1 MLSAVFTIIAV
12 QDQTI
17 QIVKTVDKAV
27 DNLKNLTF
35 LPTLFWHLFPRY
47 FDICSHAYLIILTF
61 VPTPFD
67 ICSHALPWIAF

>member
-27 DNLKNLTF
+27 DNTKYLTF
-35 LPTLFWHLFPRY
+35 LPTLF
-47 FDICSHAYLIILTF
+47 
-61 VPTPFD
+61 
-67 ICSHALPWIAF
+67 